1 MGGVDPCEVELEG
14 EGAVEGCA
22 GVEGPVGGGGG
33 AKEAAEGDGAPAAAE
48 AEGVGDGVAGA
59 VRFSRRRSCDSLSKR
74 CAVHWLID
82 KYRAL
87 NLVPISLKTAVWR
100 RSAKYSVWW
109 PTGSGMISPRLMFVS
124 AVPLSNISRTTRT
137 ASVKEKAAPKSAT
150 VSAGKKRWLVSSPRM
165 AVPIKGTA
173 RYDMVL

>member
-1 MGGVDPCEVELEG
+1 
-14 EGAVEGCA
+14 
-22 GVEGPVGGGGG
+22 
-33 AKEAAEGDGAPAAAE
+33 
-48 AEGVGDGVAGA
+48 
-59 VRFSRRRSCDSLSKR
+59 
-74 CAVHWLID
+74 
-82 KYRAL
+82 
-87 NLVPISLKTAVWR
+87 
-100 RSAKYSVWW
+100 
-109 PTGSGMISPRLMFVS
+109 MFVS